1 MSTIGGIIISYY
13 GLDFQEPKLEDKIEE
28 ARVEWKK
35 ARKYFDIVSD
45 PDLVDHAIYLL
56 GAAERKYEYL
66 LKVKQEEREEA

>member
-1 MSTIGGIIISYY
+1 LSTIGGIIISYY
-13 GLDFQEPKLEDKIEE
+13 GLDFQEPKLENKIEE

>member
-1 MSTIGGIIISYY
+1 MSNY
-13 GLDFQEPKLEDKIEE
+13 GLDFQEPKLEEKIEE

>member
-1 MSTIGGIIISYY
+1 LSTIGGIIISYY